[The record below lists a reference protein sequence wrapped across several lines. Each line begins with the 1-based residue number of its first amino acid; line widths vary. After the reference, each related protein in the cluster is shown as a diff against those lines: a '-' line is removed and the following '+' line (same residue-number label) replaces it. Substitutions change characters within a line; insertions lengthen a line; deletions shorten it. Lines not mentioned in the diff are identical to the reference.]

1 MLLALARS
9 LEITFVV
16 LNSMADIYGD
26 LPPPVS
32 EHGARKAHADGGASN
47 EDVGSAPAPVKNVP
61 SIFVGSSRSSCRNRN
76 SSGSQ
81 DSGAFVSS
89 KKGIPLGK
97 EKQLHCCVA
106 ISLRRG

>member
-47 EDVGSAPAPVKNVP
+47 VRCWLST
-61 SIFVGSSRSSCRNRN
+61 STS
-76 SSGSQ
+76 
-81 DSGAFVSS
+81 
-89 KKGIPLGK
+89 
-97 EKQLHCCVA
+97 EKCAKHF
-106 ISLRRG
+106 